1 MTGNHNIAAGFLR
14 SVDNDAERLFYSDA
28 GLDVTYGE
36 MGATV
41 ARLAAHLSRNGRPS
55 RVGILATRSFEAY
68 SGILAA
74 GMAGAAYVPINLKWP
89 EQRIVA
95 LLEILGLDALVADV
109 NGARLLT
116 SAVLAAA
123 PDVIVVAD
131 QSVAAAPRAGQRI
144 VRLGDIDDAPLAAPA
159 AVSAGD
165 LAYIIFTSGT
175 TGMPKG
181 VMISAGA
188 LGSYLEQSRPWTNLT
203 PVDRLAE
210 TCDVTFDLTVHNL
223 FLAAEAGASLHILSA
238 LEMMAPARFVRA
250 REITVWMSVPTLIA
264 MMRRNGALK
273 PGIFPS
279 LRLSI
284 FCGEPLPVAAAQ
296 AWAQAAPNGVVENI
310 YGPTEGTV
318 ICLRQRLTNPP
329 VATPGREIVAI
340 GTPYETMQV
349 AVFDERQRIVPDGDP
364 GEIAL
369 SGPQLAIGYLNASE
383 EQAGRFR
390 DIDGRRWYLTGDLGM
405 RDADGIFH
413 HLGRTDNQVKVKGN
427 RIELEEVE
435 AHLRR
440 AADSE
445 VVAVVAWPVIDGAA
459 QGLIAFCASRWSA
472 DAIAAAML
480 ETLPR
485 YMVPARIEILDS
497 LPVNINGKIDRRALM
512 ARLDDEADWPRE
524 RTDMPVRT
532 LERTEWND
540 ARSSKRRYKGD
551 HPGQPRRARDNGSRR
566 P

>member
-1 MTGNHNIAAGFLR
+1 MTGSYNIAAGFLR
-14 SVDNDAERLFYSDA
+14 SVDRDAERLFYSDS
-28 GLDVTYGE
+28 GLDITYGE
-36 MGATV
+36 MGAIV
-41 ARLAAHLSRNGRPS
+41 ARLAARLSRAGRPR
-55 RVGILATRSFEAY
+55 RVGVLATRSFEAY
-68 SGILAA
+68 AGILAA
-74 GMAGAAYVPINLKWP
+74 GIAGAAYVPINLKWP
-89 EQRIVA
+89 EQRILA
-95 LLEILGLDALVADV
+95 LLDILGLDALVTDA

-116 SAVLAAA
+116 PAVLAAA
-123 PDVIVVAD
+123 PDLVVVPDTAT
-131 QSVAAAPRAGQRI
+131 VASARAGQQIPRFD
-144 VRLGDIDDAPLAAPA
+144 DIDDAPMAAPVPVA
-159 AVSAGD
+159 ADD

-188 LGSYLEQSRPWTNLT
+188 LDSYLTESRSWTSLT
-203 PVDRLAE
+203 PEDRLAE

-238 LEMMAPARFVRA
+238 LEMMAPGRFVRA
-250 REITVWMSVPTLIA
+250 RGITVWMSVPTLIA
-264 MMRRNGALK
+264 MMRKNGALK

-284 FCGEPLPVAAAQ
+284 FCGEPLPVAAAE
-296 AWAQAAPNGVVENI
+296 AWAAAAPDGVVENI

-329 VATPGREIVAI
+329 AVTPGREIVAI

-349 AVFDERQRIVPDGDP
+349 AILDPRQRPLPDGQP

-369 SGPQLAIGYLNASE
+369 SGPQLAIGYLNATG

-390 DIDGRRWYLTGDLGM
+390 DIDDRRWYLTGDLGM
-405 RDADGIFH
+405 RDGNGVFH

-435 AHLRR
+435 THLRR

-445 VVAVVAWPVIDGAA
+445 VVAVVAWPVVDGTA
-459 QGLIAFCASRWSA
+459 QGLVAFCSSSRPA
-472 DAIAAAML
+472 DAITAAML

-485 YMVPARIEILDS
+485 YMVPTRVEILDT
-497 LPVNINGKIDRRALM
+497 LPVNINGKIDRRALA
-512 ARLDDEADWPRE
+512 ARLDDAAAGLEPQAARPA
-524 RTDMPVRT
+524 RTFEETGGR
-532 LERTEWND
+532 
-540 ARSSKRRYKGD
+540 
-551 HPGQPRRARDNGSRR
+551 
-566 P
+566 